1 MKASNIPGLL
11 EPTLGAG
18 ETWKDLAKPEAF
30 DIEKAGERGYGYEL
44 LDQLALEHLMGVK
57 I

>member
-1 MKASNIPGLL
+1 MKVANIPGLL
-11 EPTLGAG
+11 QPTLAAG

-30 DIEKAGERGYGYEL
+30 DVEKAGERGYGYEL